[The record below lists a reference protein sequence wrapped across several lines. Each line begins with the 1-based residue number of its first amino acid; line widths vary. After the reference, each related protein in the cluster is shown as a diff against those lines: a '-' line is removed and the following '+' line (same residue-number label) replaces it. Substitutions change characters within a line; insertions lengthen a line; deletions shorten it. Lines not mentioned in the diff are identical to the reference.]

1 MGGNYVIFLN
11 IALLSQ
17 SGSSFMQR
25 SYKITTIRISM
36 MRRKGIEVTACGL
49 HVEHVSY
56 SPMTRRKTDLDL

>member
-1 MGGNYVIFLN
+1 
-11 IALLSQ
+11 
-17 SGSSFMQR
+17 MQR